1 MIASGMSGLT
11 SEPRRGQNKKESQ
24 CRDALGRTV
33 LDTVGA
39 AQDPKKDRANSIN
52 EEEDP
57 SHCSQ
62 KDIER
67 CEAIGVVDESDTQSE
82 KNPANNIIADA
93 RSKYS
98 DTDRSSEDLK
108 LRKNT
113 AEDRERGNGECSSD
127 EESKGAELHILHG
140 SLVAIFFIQAP
151 GNSNTKTKGQHHT
164 GEADTDS
171 DAPIGLE
178 HARIDFETDEEEEE
192 QETDGGD
199 IAEDGHGLGGED
211 VLLEAGDAHHHRRTE
226 DDAAD
231 DF

>member
-39 AQDPKKDRANSIN
+39 TQDPKKDRANSIN

-67 CEAIGVVDESDTQSE
+67 CEAIGVVDEGDAQSE
-82 KNPANNIIADA
+82 KNPANYIIADA

-98 DTDRSSEDLK
+98 D
-108 LRKNT
+108 
-113 AEDRERGNGECSSD
+113 
-127 EESKGAELHILHG
+127 
-140 SLVAIFFIQAP
+140 
-151 GNSNTKTKGQHHT
+151 
-164 GEADTDS
+164 AD
-171 DAPIGLE
+171 
-178 HARIDFETDEEEEE
+178 
-192 QETDGGD
+192 
-199 IAEDGHGLGGED
+199 
-211 VLLEAGDAHHHRRTE
+211 
-226 DDAAD
+226 
-231 DF
+231 